1 MSYKQYINII
11 IRDGLIV
18 KYSVF
23 DFFPK
28 FDLLRVDFLCSLSKR
43 LILLSDSLISINK
56 ISQKLQDTL
65 IYALLRFLLDNGD
78 TRRYNKRNETARV
91 SVIDF
96 TFLPFLY
103 FCE

>member
-1 MSYKQYINII
+1 M
-11 IRDGLIV
+11 
-18 KYSVF
+18 
-23 DFFPK
+23 
-28 FDLLRVDFLCSLSKR
+28 
-43 LILLSDSLISINK
+43 SINK
-56 ISQKLQDTL
+56 ISQKSQDAL